1 MSQEPKGTLYYVDG
15 SPFARLIRVLVREW
29 TYPTTE
35 VKLPFPLPDDFFD
48 LSPLGQVPV
57 LRTKEKV
64 LFPTA
69 AIASHLSEATG
80 QKPYDTQLLA
90 ALLSWA
96 DSLVAAFYQE
106 WAGLVPVPKKNALGF
121 DPATCNLERVGPF
134 LDWVAQR
141 IDPKTPGAPEF
152 ALGCILNWVDSRR
165 PIDCKHPEVI
175 TELIRRLGDRASFQ
189 ETVPAPWSAD

>member
-35 VKLPFPLPDDFFD
+35 VELPFPLPDDFFD

-69 AIASHLSEATG
+69 AIASYLSGSTG
-80 QKPYDTQLLA
+80 QKLYDTQLL
-90 ALLSWA
+90 
-96 DSLVAAFYQE
+96 AAFYQE
-106 WAGLVPVPKKNALGF
+106 WAGLVPGPKKNALGF
-121 DPATCNLERVGPF
+121 DPATRNLERVRPF

-141 IDPKTPGAPEF
+141 INPKAPGAPEF

-165 PIDCKHPEVI
+165 PIDCQHPEVI
-175 TELIRRLGDRASFQ
+175 MELVRSLEDRASFQ
-189 ETVPAPWSAD
+189 ETMPAPWSAD